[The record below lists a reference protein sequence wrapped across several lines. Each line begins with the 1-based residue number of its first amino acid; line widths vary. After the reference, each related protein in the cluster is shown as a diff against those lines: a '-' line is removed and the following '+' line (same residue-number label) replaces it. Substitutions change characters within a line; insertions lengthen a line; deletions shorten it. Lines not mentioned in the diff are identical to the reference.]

1 MPEKLI
7 KSKARVQKHGEV
19 FTPSWM
25 IQKMLNAEGVKEAC
39 ENLTTTFLEP
49 AAGEGNFLVAILKRK
64 LAMVS
69 KKYNKSIRQY
79 THYSLYALS
88 TLYGVELLE
97 DNAQMCVMNLFEVYK
112 DFYEKAVNCH
122 EEKQSEIA
130 LNSAKFII
138 SKNIVQG
145 NFLTRK
151 LSSGEPIIFSEW
163 ELVKKTPTM
172 IKVHRTEYSL
182 DEIFAGNSKES
193 GTQAELPEIKEQLD
207 LFLDF
212 DLELEVEQ
220 SIQKFKEVY
229 ITEVYSEEL
238 VYE

>member
-97 DNAQMCVMNLFEVYK
+97 DNVEEFE
-112 DFYEKAVNCH
+112 
-122 EEKQSEIA
+122 
-130 LNSAKFII
+130 
-138 SKNIVQG
+138 
-145 NFLTRK
+145 
-151 LSSGEPIIFSEW
+151 
-163 ELVKKTPTM
+163 
-172 IKVHRTEYSL
+172 SL
-182 DEIFAGNSKES
+182 DRSE
-193 GTQAELPEIKEQLD
+193 QAKLIRKQLKHK
-207 LFLDF
+207 
-212 DLELEVEQ
+212 
-220 SIQKFKEVY
+220 IN
-229 ITEVYSEEL
+229 
-238 VYE
+238 

>member
-1 MPEKLI
+1 M
-7 KSKARVQKHGEV
+7 
-19 FTPSWM
+19 
-25 IQKMLNAEGVKEAC
+25 
-39 ENLTTTFLEP
+39 
-49 AAGEGNFLVAILKRK
+49 
-64 LAMVS
+64 
-69 KKYNKSIRQY
+69 
-79 THYSLYALS
+79 
-88 TLYGVELLE
+88 
-97 DNAQMCVMNLFEVYK
+97 
-112 DFYEKAVNCH
+112 
-122 EEKQSEIA
+122 
-130 LNSAKFII
+130 
-138 SKNIVQG
+138 
-145 NFLTRK
+145 TRK